1 MRAIVC
7 VEPGKLA
14 FVTDRP
20 EPVAGPGEIAVD
32 IAAIGVCG
40 TDFHIFEGTH
50 PYVPYP
56 LVLGHELSGVV
67 ADGSGNARLPPGT
80 PVVINPYVHCG
91 KCIACRKGRFNCCVN
106 LRVVGVHG
114 DGGMADR
121 LVMPEGNLYPAGDLG
136 LRNAAMVEF
145 LSIGAHG
152 VRRSEMASGD
162 RALVVGAGPIGIGV
176 ALFAR
181 AAGGAVTIMDVSE
194 KRLAFARDKLG
205 FTSFIT
211 AGPEARGDAESL
223 TGGDFFDVVFDAT
236 GNARAMEGSFAFV
249 AHTGT
254 LVFVGLL
261 NATITFSDPEFH
273 KREMKVVSTRNALAA
288 DFEHVMATM
297 RAGAIPMDAI
307 NTHTV
312 ELAGLP
318 DAMPA
323 WLKSETPPVKAIVLT

>member
-1 MRAIVC
+1 MRAVVC

-32 IAAIGVCG
+32 VAAIGVCG

-67 ADGSGNARLPPGT
+67 AKGSGNARLPTGT

-91 KCIACRKGRFNCCVN
+91 RCIACRKGRFNCCVN

-152 VRRSEMASGD
+152 VRRSEMANGD

-181 AAGGAVTIMDVSE
+181 AAVGAVTIMDVSE

-211 AGPEARGDAESL
+211 AGPQARGEAESL